1 MIKLEKINKSYKD
14 SQGYSSILQNL
25 ELTLNKGSN
34 ISLIGE
40 SGSGKS
46 TLLNIL
52 AGIEKVE
59 SGQYWFFGEPVHLMS
74 ETKRTSL
81 RRNHIGIIFQNYNLI
96 PTLNISDNIKFSR
109 AIKGLK
115 EDETLWLKLL
125 SSLNLIS
132 LLHMYPEELSGG
144 QQQKVAIARA
154 LYMEPKLLL
163 ADEPTGSLDEK
174 NSQIVMNMLFQLS
187 KEFCCSL
194 ILVTHSLK
202 YIKLSEHK
210 YKLYGGILNSVNS
223 TL

>member
-1 MIKLEKINKSYKD
+1 
-14 SQGYSSILQNL
+14 
-25 ELTLNKGSN
+25 
-34 ISLIGE
+34 
-40 SGSGKS
+40 
-46 TLLNIL
+46 
-52 AGIEKVE
+52 
-59 SGQYWFFGEPVHLMS
+59 
-74 ETKRTSL
+74 
-81 RRNHIGIIFQNYNLI
+81 
-96 PTLNISDNIKFSR
+96 
-109 AIKGLK
+109 
-115 EDETLWLKLL
+115 
-125 SSLNLIS
+125 
-132 LLHMYPEELSGG
+132 MYPEELSGG